1 MLDGFR
7 PAVAELLSFGGS
19 VARKLLRN
27 RRVKCHGYMKTI
39 FNISVLA
46 ILLAVVPSPCL
57 AEGTF
62 GTTTTR
68 EVAKQHGME
77 VRANAIDIN
86 RVTVELEIKTE
97 GESRFL
103 AKLERVELQISKG
116 ATNLVSAT
124 LREEQSKPGH
134 VVVRFTA
141 DRAQLETITLRVCG
155 TAMGRVIYELPMKVL
170 VDLEKAR

>member
-1 MLDGFR
+1 
-7 PAVAELLSFGGS
+7 
-19 VARKLLRN
+19 
-27 RRVKCHGYMKTI
+27 MKTI

-57 AEGTF
+57 ALDIF
-62 GTTTTR
+62 GTITTK
-68 EVAKQHGME
+68 EQAKQLGME
-77 VRANAIDIN
+77 VRADALGAN
-86 RVTVELEIKTE
+86 RVAVELEIKTE
-97 GESRFL
+97 GESRFY
-103 AKLERVELQISKG
+103 AQLERVELQISKG

-155 TAMGRVIYELPMKVL
+155 SSRGAVIFELPMKVL